1 MSYQEFLGFHA
12 LRQLKN
18 TKSGFPNQTALV
30 ELDDIFNEVDDASLK
45 EELRSCQFILVD
57 SDFERVRHKVFNYA
71 IENLNAT
78 AVDEKLDHLFKNLK
92 CGAKVNLVSEFTRK
106 HR

>member
-1 MSYQEFLGFHA
+1 MFYQEFPGFHA

-18 TKSGFPNQTALV
+18 TQSGFPIKIALV
-30 ELDDIFNEVDDASLK
+30 ELDDIFNEVDDPSLK
-45 EELRSCQFILVD
+45 EELRSCQFNLVD
-57 SDFERVRHKVFNYA
+57 SDLERVRHKVFNYA

-92 CGAKVNLVSEFTRK
+92 CGAKLNLVFEFTRK
-106 HR
+106 HD